1 VPRFPRW
8 KEIPDYPVILGIAV
22 LATGVTIA
30 WWKGANISPL
40 FESAEIRRGQL
51 WRFATSVLPHLDI
64 LHLAF
69 NLYWLWAL
77 GTTVERVY
85 GHFRTLL
92 IILLLATGSGS
103 LDFAFAQGG
112 VGLSGVGYGLFG
124 LLYVLSQHD
133 ERFKDSLDK
142 RTINLFVGR
151 FFVCIFTTVVH
162 VFNVANVAHA
172 AGAVLG
178 LLLGYAI
185 VLPVRR
191 SQIAASIGLLLLL
204 GFAGATFGRP
214 FINLSSQGGYEEAHW
229 GYDALIANRNQDA
242 IRWCG
247 DAVKY
252 QPKVSSFWFN
262 LGIAYQRSNDQA
274 AASAAYQRA
283 YDLEPTILSMLKRL
297 EKKPGQSNAS
307 LPSFAL
313 PGKRIC
319 STFFFNRPTIHRA
332 WQLRPN
338 DGPGLES
345 KGSSLPIPKSASLP
359 MRFLLF
365 GATIPSW
372 PIRQMGLQTQRVVRR
387 PRHEAFESHAK
398 LPS

>member
-1 VPRFPRW
+1 VPSLPRW
-8 KEIPDYPVILGIAV
+8 KEIPDFPVISGITV
-22 LATGVTIA
+22 LAVGVTIA
-30 WWKGANISPL
+30 WWTGANISPL

-85 GHFRTLL
+85 GHFRTVLL
-92 IILLLATGSGS
+92 ILLLAIGSGS

-124 LLYVLSQHD
+124 FLYVLSQHD
-133 ERFKDSLDK
+133 ERFKESLDK
-142 RTINLFVGR
+142 RTINLFVGW
-151 FFVCIFTTVVH
+151 FFVCIFSTATH
-162 VFNVANVAHA
+162 LFNVANVAHA

-185 VLPVRR
+185 VFPARR
-191 SQIAASIGLLLLL
+191 LLIAGSIGVLILL
-204 GFAGATFGRP
+204 GLGGATFGRP
-214 FINLSSQGGYEEAHW
+214 FINFSSQGGYEEAHW
-229 GYDALIANRNQDA
+229 GYDALLANRNQDA
-242 IRWCG
+242 IRWCR

-283 YDLEPTILSMLKRL
+283 YDLEPTNP
-297 EKKPGQSNAS
+297 EYAE
-307 LPSFAL
+307 AA
-313 PGKRIC
+313 GKEI
-319 STFFFNRPTIHRA
+319 
-332 WQLRPN
+332 RPN
-338 DGPGLES
+338 
-345 KGSSLPIPKSASLP
+345 
-359 MRFLLF
+359 
-365 GATIPSW
+365 
-372 PIRQMGLQTQRVVRR
+372 
-387 PRHEAFESHAK
+387 
-398 LPS
+398 